1 MIGGVATLDALTDFI
16 KEVMQYISEENLV
29 AAIEYLRAF
38 GFILG
43 IGLVSIEAF
52 LPFLPLVLFVT
63 VNVFV
68 FGFLL
73 GYIYSWVG
81 TSAGTIL
88 VFLLL
93 RKFGN
98 HGLFSKIYAND
109 KTADKLAKIRKRG
122 FTPFFLLYCFPFTPS
137 FLVSFIAALSDLS
150 TERFVAATLAGK
162 LVMIFF
168 LSILGYNFKAMYDNP
183 VRSILLITLMLFIG
197 YVAKLMLERYE
208 KKHYKL

>member
-1 MIGGVATLDALTDFI
+1 MDMLTGFI
-16 KEVMQYISEENLV
+16 KEAMTYISEENLV
-29 AAIEYLRAF
+29 AAIEYLRGF
-38 GFILG
+38 GFVLG

-68 FGFLL
+68 FGFVW
-73 GYIYSWVG
+73 GYVYSWIG

-93 RKFGN
+93 RNFGN
-98 HGLFSKIYAND
+98 HGLFNKIYAND
-109 KTADKLAKIRKRG
+109 KTAGRLVKIRERG
-122 FTPFFLLYCFPFTPS
+122 FAPFFLLYCFPFTPS

-168 LSILGYNFKAMYDNP
+168 LSIIGYNFKAIYDNP
-183 VRSILLITLMLFIG
+183 VRSILLITLMLLIG
-197 YVAKLMLERYE
+197 YVSKLILERYE
-208 KKHYKL
+208 KKHYKF

>member
-1 MIGGVATLDALTDFI
+1 MDSLVGLI
-16 KEVMQYISEENLV
+16 KEVMTYINEENLV
-29 AAIEYLRAF
+29 AAIGYLREF

-52 LPFLPLVLFVT
+52 LPFLPLVIFVT

-68 FGFLL
+68 FGFFF

-81 TSAGTIL
+81 TSIGTIL
-88 VFLLL
+88 VFMLL
-93 RKFGN
+93 RNFGS
-98 HGLFSKIYAND
+98 HGLFNKIYAND
-109 KTADKLAKIRKRG
+109 KMAKRLGRLKERG

-162 LVMIFF
+162 LVMILF
-168 LSILGYNFKAMYDNP
+168 LSIIGYNFKAMYDNP
-183 VRSILLITLMLFIG
+183 VRSILVITLMVFVG
-197 YVAKLMLERYE
+197 YVSKVFLEGYE
-208 KKHYKL
+208 KKHFKS

>member
-1 MIGGVATLDALTDFI
+1 MDVLSDFI
-16 KEVMQYISEENLV
+16 KEAMEYISEENLV
-29 AAIEYLRAF
+29 AAIEYLRGF

-68 FGFLL
+68 FGFVW

-93 RKFGN
+93 RNFGS
-98 HGLFSKIYAND
+98 HGLFERIYSND
-109 KTADKLAKIRKRG
+109 RTAERLIKIRERG
-122 FTPFFLLYCFPFTPS
+122 FAPFFLLYCFPFTPS

-168 LSILGYNFKAMYDNP
+168 LSIIGYNFKAMYDNP
-183 VRSILLITLMLFIG
+183 VRSIFLITIMLFIG
-197 YVAKLMLERYE
+197 YVSKVVLERYE
-208 KKHYKL
+208 KRHYKM